1 MPRRNNMM
9 RVASDEV
16 QGEGSF
22 VLLRRIRWETQQE
35 AQLKLAEAAGGEI
48 ASDGQGVRVTTEF
61 LQINADFTR
70 DLLRQCVV
78 DWNWVDDD
86 EKALPKP
93 SDPAALGMLNVDEV
107 QFIVRAL
114 QPGRDELKN

>member
-1 MPRRNNMM
+1 MPKRNNLM
-9 RVASDEV
+9 RVPSDEV

-35 AQLKLAEAAGGEI
+35 AQMKLAKAAGGEI
-48 ASDGQGVRVTTEF
+48 GSNGEGVRVTTEF
-61 LQINADFTR
+61 LQMNAEFTR
-70 DLLRQCVV
+70 DLLQQCVV

-86 EKALPKP
+86 GKEFPKP
-93 SDPAALGMLNVDEV
+93 SDPAAVGVLNVEEV

>member
-1 MPRRNNMM
+1 MPRRNNLM
-9 RVASDEV
+9 RVASDAV

-78 DWNWVDDD
+78 DWNWVDDN
-86 EKALPKP
+86 EEPLPKP
-93 SDPAALGMLNVDEV
+93 SDPAALGLLNVDEV